1 MPAASDGS
9 GEEGRLVGNA
19 KKITLMAIGLAYQ
32 KYLDGLEKQQEI
44 VMSIADMMMD
54 TFAMESALLRTRKL
68 TASGKGGNAADMCAV
83 LLRDALSRVEVSA
96 RQVLGACSEGDA
108 LRTNM
113 AVLRRLAKYEP
124 VTAVALRRQIAG
136 RLLAR
141 ERYLV

>member
-1 MPAASDGS
+1 
-9 GEEGRLVGNA
+9 
-19 KKITLMAIGLAYQ
+19 MAIGLAYQ

-124 VTAVALRRQIAG
+124 VNAVALRRQIAG